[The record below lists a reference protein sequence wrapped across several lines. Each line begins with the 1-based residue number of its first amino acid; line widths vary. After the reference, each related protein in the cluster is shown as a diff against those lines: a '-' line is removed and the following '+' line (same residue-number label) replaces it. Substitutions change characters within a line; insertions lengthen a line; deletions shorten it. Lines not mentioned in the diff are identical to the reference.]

1 MLESSQ
7 DSVITTNEGLFI
19 VTTPLNS
26 VTLLVTW
33 HALVMTNEGLQY
45 SFGVT
50 SVLMAIQTVP
60 CVMKTGQIVSNTFKQ
75 SDFDGNLLGFQVYF
89 SGWLVITW
97 QLY

>member
-50 SVLMAIQTVP
+50 SVLMAIHYTD
-60 CVMKTGQIVSNTFKQ
+60 CSLRYENWANCF
-75 SDFDGNLLGFQVYF
+75 
-89 SGWLVITW
+89 
-97 QLY
+97 